1 MLKKITAAF
10 LVLIISTLVLC
21 TVVSANGASL
31 YTTYLYTCS
40 STLTISGT
48 TATCLSKATGY
59 YGETTQITIS
69 QTLQKK
75 NSSGDWEYVNSWI
88 ETDVGYIGSAT
99 NYEYNL
105 TKGETYR
112 LKSVFTVYAGNDS
125 ETIEKC
131 SFEKTVKKQ

>member
-21 TVVSANGASL
+21 TVVSANGISL
-31 YTTYLYTCS
+31 HTTYLMTCS

-48 TATCLSKATGY
+48 TATCDSNATGY
-59 YGETTQITIS
+59 YGETTKIAIA

-75 NSSGDWEYVNSWI
+75 TSDGKWEYVDSWV
-88 ETDVGYIGSAT
+88 ETDNGYIGSAT
-99 NYEYNL
+99 NYKYNL
-105 TKGETYR
+105 LSGTYR

-125 ETIEKC
+125 ETIEKY
-131 SFEKTVKKQ
+131 SFEETVK

>member
-21 TVVSANGASL
+21 TVVSANGISL
-31 YTTYLYTCS
+31 HTTYLMTCS

-48 TATCLSKATGY
+48 TATCDSNATGY
-59 YGETTQITIS
+59 YGETTKIAIS

-75 NSSGDWEYVNSWI
+75 TSDEKWEYVDSWS
-88 ETDVGYIGSAT
+88 ETDQGYKGSAT
-99 NYEYNL
+99 NYKYNL
-105 TKGETYR
+105 SSGTYR

-131 SFEKTVKKQ
+131 SFEKTVK

>member
-10 LVLIISTLVLC
+10 LVLIVSTLVLC
-21 TVVSANGASL
+21 TVVSANGVSL

-59 YGETTQITIS
+59 YGETTKITIS

-75 NSSGDWEYVNSWI
+75 TSSGDWEYVDSWS
-88 ETDVGYIGSAT
+88 ETDDGYIGSAT
-99 NYEYNL
+99 NYKYNL
-105 TKGETYR
+105 SNGTYR
-112 LKSVFTVYAGNDS
+112 LKSVFTVYAGNNS